1 MTLDDLG
8 LRLPAAAPAVPPGL
22 RARLLAAAD
31 EHGLLDVAYRT
42 VDSPIGPLLVAA
54 TPDGLVRIAF
64 DCEGHDAVLAA
75 LAERVSPRILRA
87 PERLDAAA
95 RQLEEYFAGTR
106 QAFDLPIDLRL
117 ASPFRRT
124 VVSRLPSIA
133 YGTTASYAAVA
144 VAVGNPAAVRAV
156 GTACATNPVPV
167 VLPCHR
173 VVRSDGT
180 IGRYLGGTVAK
191 ETLLA
196 LERGLRGT
204 HAVVGPT

>member
-1 MTLDDLG
+1 MTLDDLD
-8 LRLPAAAPAVPPGL
+8 LLVPAAAPAVPPGL
-22 RARLLAAAD
+22 RARLVAAAD

-64 DCEGHDAVLAA
+64 DCEGHDRVLAT

-87 PERLDAAA
+87 PERLDTAA

-144 VAVGNPAAVRAV
+144 AAVGNPAAVRAV

-196 LERGLRGT
+196 LERGRRGAD
-204 HAVVGPT
+204 AVVGPT

>member
-1 MTLDDLG
+1 MTLGDLE
-8 LRLPAAAPAVPPGL
+8 RLAPTVPAAVPPAL
-22 RARLLAAAD
+22 RARLVAAAD
-31 EHGLLDVAYRT
+31 GHGLLDVAYRT
-42 VDSPIGPLLVAA
+42 VDSPIGRLLLAA

-87 PERLDAAA
+87 PDRLDAAA

-106 QAFDLPIDLRL
+106 RVFDLPVDLRL
-117 ASPFRRT
+117 ASPFRRV

-144 VAVGNPAAVRAV
+144 AAVGNPAAVRAV

-180 IGRYLGGTVAK
+180 IGQYLGGAAAK

-196 LERGLRGT
+196 LERDGDRLSAKGRG
-204 HAVVGPT
+204 